1 MVYAGHAA
9 LGVASTGSLAVHS
22 VIRENT
28 LSTIF
33 GGTIMILSVVE
44 TAYFVKTATDIWSDD
59 ERERI
64 VAWLPTVYESGDVIK
79 NSGTLRKIRVPI
91 QGQGKRG
98 GARLIYFVKR
108 ADGEIWLL
116 AAYKKSV
123 ADSLSPVVLKL
134 LKELTK

>member
-1 MVYAGHAA
+1 
-9 LGVASTGSLAVHS
+9 
-22 VIRENT
+22 
-28 LSTIF
+28 
-33 GGTIMILSVVE
+33 MILSVVE